1 MLREEILGDLIKL
14 EQLVG
19 KKQYIL
25 NGGLILLL
33 FKKEMK
39 SGMILILKF
48 KEKEKN
54 KARIRICHKLSNQ
67 QEKFRL
73 HLLENDKRYLKT
85 LPLTFQSNLRSHL
98 NLQNE
103 LEPIL
108 LITIIHT
115 IKKIL
120 LTSKDL

>member
-19 KKQYIL
+19 RKQYIL

-33 FKKEMK
+33 LKKEMK
-39 SGMILILKF
+39 LGMILILKF